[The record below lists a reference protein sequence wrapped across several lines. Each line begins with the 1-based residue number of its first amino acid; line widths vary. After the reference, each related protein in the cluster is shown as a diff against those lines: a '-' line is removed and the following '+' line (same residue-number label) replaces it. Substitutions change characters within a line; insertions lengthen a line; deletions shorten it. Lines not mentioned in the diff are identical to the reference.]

1 MGHRSY
7 HEGMTVSR
15 VVLLSA
21 LLVVATAAG
30 CKKSLPE
37 SGQLTG
43 TSNTLA
49 VAGEYKRATVD
60 SVERISIESGK
71 LVVHGTSGTQ
81 ALDLPPSADPD
92 QQNKGWALVTEGE
105 EDGAR
110 RLTFTHETSLDDFT
124 IAVPA
129 SDGQIA
135 YGSLGARDGSD
146 VLLFAYGSASKT
158 YWGWAS
164 IAKRAAPAQ

>member
-1 MGHRSY
+1 
-7 HEGMTVSR
+7 MTVSR
-15 VVLLSA
+15 LPLLSVLLA
-21 LLVVATAAG
+21 VTTAVG
-30 CKKSLPE
+30 CAKSLPE
-37 SGQLTG
+37 SGPLAG
-43 TSNTLA
+43 ASNTLT

-60 SVERISIESGK
+60 TVERISIEGGK

-81 ALDLPPSADPD
+81 SVDLPTSADPG

-105 EDGAR
+105 DAGAR

-124 IAVPA
+124 IEVPA
-129 SDGQIA
+129 SEGQVA
-135 YGSLGARDGSD
+135 YGSLGGRDGND

-164 IAKRAAPAQ
+164 ITKRPTAAQ

>member
-1 MGHRSY
+1 
-7 HEGMTVSR
+7 MTVSR
-15 VVLLSA
+15 FTLLSA
-21 LLVVATAAG
+21 LLVGSLAVG
-30 CKKSLPE
+30 CTQSLPE
-37 SGQLTG
+37 NGPVAG

-49 VAGEYKRATVD
+49 VSGEYKRATVD
-60 SVERISIESGK
+60 TVVRITIESGK

-105 EDGAR
+105 DAGRR

-135 YGSLGARDGSD
+135 YGSLGGRDGND

-164 IAKRAAPAQ
+164 IAKRAAPAQQP